1 MPSRSWS
8 FASQSSTVTPS
19 PRMYTRRQE
28 AHRRYLTRHG
38 LQDLLERLFPNHP
51 NLDFHI
57 RVRLT
62 SLEMAQQAANRRSD
76 SWKKVRSGL
85 SMPLV
90 R

>member
-57 RVRLT
+57 R
-62 SLEMAQQAANRRSD
+62 LEESEVWSFDAPREVTQEELQEAFEE
-76 SWKKVRSGL
+76 
-85 SMPLV
+85 
-90 R
+90 